1 MKRDQEQEDLLKAQ
15 RRSKVV
21 EELRLAE
28 LKARVGGAS
37 SSLVLVEVG
46 VISEVEV
53 VMESQSLSTTL
64 PAVGGTPK
72 ISLCLSATTKTTI
85 HDFGDIESPAS
96 FPNLKA

>member
-64 PAVGGTPK
+64 PAVGDSQDL
-72 ISLCLSATTKTTI
+72 IVFVS
-85 HDFGDIESPAS
+85 HH
-96 FPNLKA
+96 